1 MKRINE
7 AKINFSCILV
17 LSPHTDDG
25 HLGAGGTISRF
36 IEEGKEVFYIVFSA
50 SEKSV
55 PEAYPKNILER
66 ECKNANEILRVP
78 SKNLVMMHYEVRKFP
93 LHRQEIL
100 EDICKLN
107 KEIAPD
113 LVLTPS
119 SVDLHQ
125 DHRVINMETLRAF
138 KKTASIWGYEHPW
151 NNLSFTTDVFVALQ
165 KRHIQ
170 RKINALKQY
179 KSQMFRDYMSKQYTR
194 SLAFTRGMQIGFP
207 LAETFELMRLIIA

>member
-1 MKRINE
+1 MNE
-7 AKINFSCILV
+7 TKIDFSRILV

-25 HLGAGGTISRF
+25 HLGAGGIISRF
-36 IEEGKEVFYIVFSA
+36 IEEGKEVFYVVFSA

-55 PEAYPKNILER
+55 PRAYPKNILEK
-66 ECKNANEILRVP
+66 ECKKANEILRVP
-78 SKNLVMMHYEVRKFP
+78 GKNLIMMHYEVRKFP

-100 EDICKLN
+100 EDVLKVN
-107 KEIAPD
+107 KEISPD

-119 SVDLHQ
+119 PVDLHQ

-138 KKTASIWGYEHPW
+138 KKTSSIWGYEHPW
-151 NNLSFTTDVFVALQ
+151 NNLSFTTDVFVVLQ
-165 KRHIQ
+165 ERHIQ

-179 KSQMFRDYMSKQYTR
+179 NSQTSRDYMNEQYIR

-207 LAETFELMRLIIA
+207 LAETFELMRLIVS